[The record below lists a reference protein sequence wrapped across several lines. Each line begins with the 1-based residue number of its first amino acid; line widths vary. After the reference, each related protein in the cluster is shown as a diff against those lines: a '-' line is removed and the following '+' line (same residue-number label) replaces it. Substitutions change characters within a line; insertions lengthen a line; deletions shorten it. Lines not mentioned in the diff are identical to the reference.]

1 MKKRYFLALLLLAL
15 APRAPA
21 QQPAQANLTAQAAS
35 CPTTGPGATTSSLIV
50 RVQNTQ
56 GGYGI
61 NLSGTWSGT
70 VSFFGTTNG
79 QTGWSALAATPINGN
94 SAVTTSTANGNWQVN
109 SAGLQ
114 GICVLVTTYSSGTVA
129 ASIIASNASARTNGG
144 TGGSGTV
151 TSVTFTG
158 DGIVDSSTPSAA
170 VTASGTLTSTLANA
184 AQNSVLA
191 GQPSG
196 GAAAPT
202 YQTAPTLGNLGLLTA
217 GVYNWN
223 SDTGM
228 SRDSSGSVDVGNGT
242 AADKSGTLNAATLN
256 ASSSVGVGASPPAGC
271 PATGCIAL
279 TEAGSA
285 GTPTAGVDY
294 MRADSGSHAF
304 LCSFN
309 GAAETACGSVAGA
322 NAALS
327 NLSAVSINTSL
338 LAQTGVDL
346 GSTSH
351 QFRNIYFFGAG
362 TYGTTYMELTG
373 TPTSTRTWTFQD
385 STDTV
390 VGRATTDTLT
400 NKSIALTEI
409 NSGLTSGGVA
419 CATSTTVFAMS
430 AALTSNVLP
439 KGGGAGAC
447 PSNSSI
453 TDNATTVTTT
463 DTGGYVAPVF
473 VANGTT
479 AGFADFPQG
488 STSASVAPCNTA
500 TSICEQAPTSVTSYM
515 VTKPGAAPVIASY
528 KQTDGCASA
537 KCTESYHPVPVL
549 LTVASDFTDSTSTSL
564 QLITGLSTT
573 LPVSQGSSRK
583 LSLRDSLRPS
593 DCRCL

>member
-1 MKKRYFLALLLLAL
+1 M
-15 APRAPA
+15 PA
-21 QQPAQANLTAQAAS
+21 HRLEW
-35 CPTTGPGATTSSLIV
+35 V
-50 RVQNTQ
+50 H
-56 GGYGI
+56 
-61 NLSGTWSGT
+61 
-70 VSFFGTTNG
+70 
-79 QTGWSALAATPINGN
+79 
-94 SAVTTSTANGNWQVN
+94 
-109 SAGLQ
+109 
-114 GICVLVTTYSSGTVA
+114 
-129 ASIIASNASARTNGG
+129 
-144 TGGSGTV
+144 
-151 TSVTFTG
+151 
-158 DGIVDSSTPSAA
+158 
-170 VTASGTLTSTLANA
+170 
-184 AQNSVLA
+184 
-191 GQPSG
+191 
-196 GAAAPT
+196 
-202 YQTAPTLGNLGLLTA
+202 
-217 GVYNWN
+217 
-223 SDTGM
+223 
-228 SRDSSGSVDVGNGT
+228 
-242 AADKSGTLNAATLN
+242 
-256 ASSSVGVGASPPAGC
+256 PPAGC

-309 GAAETACGSVAGA
+309 GAAEAACGSAAGA

-385 STDTV
+385 ASDTV

-500 TSICEQAPTSVTSYM
+500 TSICEQAPTSVTSY
-515 VTKPGAAPVIASY
+515 VITKPGAAPTVSGSFASTTTAGVQSW
-528 KQTDGCASA
+528 QTANLQFCGTTTTCSHTAEPLMKVVYGSAALASGTPSTA
-537 KCTESYHPVPVL
+537 AVTGISPAFTATADYICTVSAQSAAATAL
-549 LTVASDFTDSTSTSL
+549 LSVANVSSSAFT
-564 QLITGLSTT
+564 ITGPASVTT
-573 LPVSQGSSRK
+573 VVNYICVGF
-583 LSLRDSLRPS
+583 
-593 DCRCL
+593 